1 MKKLYVVG
9 NPVEHSK
16 SPEIHNHWLKK
27 YNQNYQYEKLK
38 LSLDEKIFVEQK
50 HNLIKKIREGEI
62 KGINIT
68 VPFKTNFVD
77 VLDEIDESAK
87 LAKAVNTIYKKGEK
101 IIGTNTDGIG
111 FCASLREDFNFL
123 IPECIGIIGAG
134 GAAYGILSELIK
146 YKPYSIEIWNRTL
159 SNARKLVNNF
169 KLAGISKK
177 THWKINGLSDSV
189 HSCIELFIN
198 TSYLGMKKDHK
209 IDGIWGPL
217 SKQSF
222 VYDINYN
229 QELTVFNQMAKNIGV
244 DPQKNVNGKYMLI
257 RQAAES
263 FKKWFN
269 INLNKNDI
277 DEAVSL
283 LKVKS
288 NFP

>member
-27 YNQNYQYEKLK
+27 YNQDYQYEKLK
-38 LSLDEKIFVEQK
+38 LSLDDKVFVEQK
-50 HNLIKKIREGEI
+50 LNLIKKIRKGEI

-68 VPFKTNFVD
+68 VPFKTKFID
-77 VLDEIDESAK
+77 TLDEIDDSAK
-87 LAKAVNTIYKKGEK
+87 LAKAVNTIYKEGNK

-111 FCASLREDFNFL
+111 FCTSLKEDFNFAV
-123 IPECIGIIGAG
+123 PSTIGILGSG
-134 GAAYGILSELIK
+134 GAAFGILSELIK
-146 YKPYSIEIWNRTL
+146 YKPNNVEIWNRTN
-159 SNARKLVNNF
+159 SNARNLVQNF
-169 KLAGISKK
+169 KFSGISKK
-177 THWKINGLSDSV
+177 THWKIHDLSRGV
-189 HSCIELFIN
+189 HSCIGLFIN
-198 TSYLGMKKDHK
+198 TSYLGMKIDHK
-209 IDGIWGPL
+209 LDNDFLHLMSRQG
-217 SKQSF
+217 F

-229 QELTVFNQMAKNIGV
+229 QEFTIFNQMADYRGI

-277 DEAVSL
+277 DEAVNL
-283 LKVKS
+283 LRD
-288 NFP
+288 